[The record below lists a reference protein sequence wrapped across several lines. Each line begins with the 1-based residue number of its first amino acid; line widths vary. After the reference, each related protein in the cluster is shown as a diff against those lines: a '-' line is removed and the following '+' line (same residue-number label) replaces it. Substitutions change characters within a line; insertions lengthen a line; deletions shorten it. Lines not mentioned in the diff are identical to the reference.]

1 MRPWQADNSMVLAW
15 LINSM
20 EAEVSQNFI
29 LCDTAKQLWDTVN
42 LMYSNLNNDSQLY
55 DLRRKVQETKE
66 GSLSA
71 TTYFNILNHCWMEL
85 DLYQDFEWKSE
96 EDFLQYKKI
105 VQKERVFDFLGG
117 LNPEFDAVRGR
128 ILGMRPIPSVTE
140 TYAEIRREESRLAVM
155 VKKETPALTES
166 SALAVGKNE
175 QNWSTQR
182 GTLNKSEEKEKR
194 CCDFCNKPGHI
205 RDKCW
210 KLHGKPVNF
219 SKGTNSGKAF
229 QISIDQQQKIGTEDQ
244 VFSKSQMELLQKMF
258 NNSIS
263 Q

>member
-1 MRPWQADNSMVLAW
+1 MSEVMSKTTETSDPVSNPGSSEGGSSIHIMTHKLNGTNFVRWAQPFKFFIRGRRKMGWLDGSKKAPAGDLGYETWQADNSMVLAW

-29 LCDTAKQLWDTVN
+29 LCDTAKQLWDTIN
-42 LMYSNLNNDSQLY
+42 LMYSNLNNDSQPY
-55 DLRRKVQETKE
+55 DLRRKVHQTKQ

-71 TTYFNILNHCWMEL
+71 TAYFNILNQCWMEL

-128 ILGMRPIPSVTE
+128 FLGMRSIPSVTE

-155 VKKETPALTES
+155 MKKETPAMAENYT
-166 SALAVGKNE
+166 LAVGKN
-175 QNWSTQR
+175 
-182 GTLNKSEEKEKR
+182 
-194 CCDFCNKPGHI
+194 
-205 RDKCW
+205 
-210 KLHGKPVNF
+210 
-219 SKGTNSGKAF
+219 
-229 QISIDQQQKIGTEDQ
+229 
-244 VFSKSQMELLQKMF
+244 
-258 NNSIS
+258 
-263 Q
+263 